1 MKESKFTI
9 RKAQFNE
16 ISAVQNLSSK
26 LCEYEN
32 DICNNPYMVNLTWSV
47 CDKGYDNFK
56 KVYDNDFL
64 YVAVLDKKIVAY
76 MCLWKHEKEF
86 WNNYEVLEISNLYVE
101 EEYRRK
107 GIGTALVESEETGM
121 KLSLKKKDE
130 E

>member
-1 MKESKFTI
+1 
-9 RKAQFNE
+9 
-16 ISAVQNLSSK
+16 
-26 LCEYEN
+26 
-32 DICNNPYMVNLTWSV
+32 
-47 CDKGYDNFK
+47 
-56 KVYDNDFL
+56 
-64 YVAVLDKKIVAY
+64 

-107 GIGTALVESEETGM
+107 GIGTALVESEKTGM